1 MLLASVKIMP
11 LALHIMLDHVF
22 HGRVLAIQIRVL
34 RLLRCFCDEVMLPQH
49 FLRLLNLARL
59 DCCGHVRG
67 ARHKLRVAS
76 LARLA
81 PQLVGD

>member
-1 MLLASVKIMP
+1 MLLA
-11 LALHIMLDHVF
+11 LHVMLDHVL
-22 HGRVLAIQIRVL
+22 HGRVLAIQICVL
-34 RLLRCFCDEVMLPQH
+34 RLLRSFCDEVVLPQH
-49 FLRLLNLARL
+49 FLRLLDLARL
-59 DCCGHVRG
+59 DCRGHVRR